1 MAKDLEKDIAQLKKE
16 YMDLERVFQDERE
29 CLSRV
34 INALCILAAKDVDL
48 REEIRVI
55 RTMANASDRLSIE
68 KMDGATSRLK
78 DQIIAK
84 ETEWVSEAGG
94 RTQTMAAGEDLME
107 VCVAMK
113 RVMAA
118 LLEGFYPLTRHLETR
133 ASRIQLDC
141 KAFEIDSFRQESE
154 ALLDFLDG
162 LKEKISGDFKYINR
176 AFLTLLEKVKDLEK
190 TLADQFG
197 GEEPIKKIEYYD
209 MKISGE
215 MSAIVNSF
223 DLHASIEE
231 IKNTVIRKIQN
242 IKQVVAQKKRED
254 LKKAQLARENM
265 KLLKERIAEADQHA
279 LEMTKRAEEL
289 TMVAMKDGLTGLYNR
304 TAFDMKIKGSL
315 STIKD
320 TSETFSLMLLDV
332 DRFKEINDTFG
343 HVAGD
348 KVLEKVAQS
357 LKESFR
363 ETDFIARYGGD
374 EFVVLIEHIGEAMA
388 KERLWNFR
396 RNLAKRRFVSYK
408 KGPVD
413 ITVSAGV
420 STAEK
425 GDSVESILDRA
436 DHAMYAEKQ
445 NQGKRE

>member
-1 MAKDLEKDIAQLKKE
+1 MSKDLKKDMARLKRE

-34 INALCILAAKDVDL
+34 IHALCILAANDEDL
-48 REEIRVI
+48 HEEIRVI
-55 RTMANASDRLSIE
+55 KAMADASERLSIE
-68 KMDGATSRLK
+68 EMDDATSRLK

-84 ETEWVSEAGG
+84 ETQVAGEGAGQPGTEA
-94 RTQTMAAGEDLME
+94 AEEDLME

-113 RVMAA
+113 RVMVV

-141 KAFEIDSFRQESE
+141 KAFEIDGFRQESE
-154 ALLDFLDG
+154 ALLDFLDS
-162 LKEKISGDFKYINR
+162 LKEKISKDFKYINS

-190 TLADQFG
+190 TLATQFG
-197 GEEPIKKIEYYD
+197 GEEPVRKIEYYD
-209 MKISGE
+209 MKINGE
-215 MSAIVNSF
+215 MSDIVNSF

-231 IKNTVIRKIQN
+231 IKNTVIRKIWN
-242 IKQVVAQKKRED
+242 IKQVVANKKRED

-279 LEMTKRAEEL
+279 REMTKRAEEL

-304 TAFDMKIKGSL
+304 SAFDMKIEGVLRTIEDEGGS
-315 STIKD
+315 
-320 TSETFSLMLLDV
+320 FSLMLLDV
-332 DRFKEINDTFG
+332 DKFKEINDTFG

-357 LKESFR
+357 LKETFR

-374 EFVVLIEHIGEAMA
+374 EFVVLIENLGEAMA
-388 KERLWNFR
+388 MERLSNFR

-420 STAEK
+420 STSEQ
-425 GDSVESILDRA
+425 GDSVESVLDRA

-445 NQGKRE
+445 KHGRKP